1 MRDFNFSEMIQTIS
15 NYDLTAYNYQMFMP
29 DGVDEKKVEAL
40 AEDMKKNGFTSV
52 ILLANLDGWYLVTGT
67 HRYLA
72 VKKLDEEDIEV
83 EIKYVDVTDA
93 IEDYCEREDV
103 TIEFVP
109 LDHLRKVFEGTKYE
123 EFARECVEW

>member
-1 MRDFNFSEMIQTIS
+1 MIQTIS
-15 NYDLTAYNYQMFMP
+15 NYDLTAYNYQMYAP
-29 DGVDEKKVEAL
+29 GGVDEKKVEAL
-40 AEDMKKNGFTSV
+40 AEDMKRTGFTSV

-72 VKKLDEEDIEV
+72 AKKLDEEDIEI

-93 IEDYCEREDV
+93 IEDYCEREGV
-103 TIEFVP
+103 TIERVP
-109 LDHLRKVFEGTKYE
+109 LDHLKEVFEGTKYE

>member
-1 MRDFNFSEMIQTIS
+1 MVQTIS
-15 NYDLTAYNYQMFMP
+15 NYDLTAYNYQMFAP
-29 DGVDEKKVEAL
+29 KGVDEKKVEAL

-72 VKKLDEEDIEV
+72 AKKLEEEDIEID
-83 EIKYVDVTDA
+83 IKFVDVTDA
-93 IEDYCEREDV
+93 IEDFCEREDV
-103 TIEFVP
+103 TIDRVP
-109 LDHLRKVFEGTKYE
+109 LDSLREVFVGTKYE

>member
-1 MRDFNFSEMIQTIS
+1 
-15 NYDLTAYNYQMFMP
+15 MFAP
-29 DGVDEKKVEAL
+29 AGVDEKKVEAL

-72 VKKLDEEDIEV
+72 AKKLDKEDIEID
-83 EIKYVDVTDA
+83 IKYVDVTDA
-93 IEDYCEREDV
+93 IENYCEREDV
-103 TIEFVP
+103 TIERVP
-109 LDHLRKVFEGTKYE
+109 LDSLREVFEGTKYE

>member
-1 MRDFNFSEMIQTIS
+1 MIQTIS
-15 NYDLTAYNYQMFMP
+15 NYDLIAYNYQMFAP
-29 DGVDEKKVEAL
+29 GGVDEKKVEAL

-72 VKKLDEEDIEV
+72 AKKLDDEDIEV

-103 TIEFVP
+103 TIERVP
-109 LDHLRKVFEGTKYE
+109 LDCLRDVFEGTKYE
-123 EFARECVEW
+123 EFARKCAEW